1 MYLQRCSKN
10 IFSIRKITTND
21 QNKILIKSG
30 IPKIVGSTYCT
41 HVYSQSFGG
50 VSWPRFKLRYDLLKS
65 NLNMLFVTKKEQ
77 GISPLMSEP

>member
-1 MYLQRCSKN
+1 MVDDLFEIMLLALLSGYLMFLQRCSKN

-30 IPKIVGSTYCT
+30 IPKIEGSTDCT

-50 VSWPRFKLRYDLLKS
+50 VSWPRFKLRYDP
-65 NLNMLFVTKKEQ
+65 T
-77 GISPLMSEP
+77 